1 MLSPSVNT
9 SPVELSYT
17 FLEMVASKR
26 RNHPKPE
33 NLETLLLLLALQV
46 PVRLFFV
53 INLKSSI
60 WKHRLQ
66 NFIFKSTVFCIIALY
81 QKLPNSFSFVSI
93 KQVLFRK
100 GDGVVFET
108 GF

>member
-1 MLSPSVNT
+1 MICKQAIKQARKSFATNHGLELPNVAQLQIMLSPSVNT

-66 NFIFKSTVFCIIALY
+66 NFIFTST
-81 QKLPNSFSFVSI
+81 
-93 KQVLFRK
+93 
-100 GDGVVFET
+100 
-108 GF
+108 